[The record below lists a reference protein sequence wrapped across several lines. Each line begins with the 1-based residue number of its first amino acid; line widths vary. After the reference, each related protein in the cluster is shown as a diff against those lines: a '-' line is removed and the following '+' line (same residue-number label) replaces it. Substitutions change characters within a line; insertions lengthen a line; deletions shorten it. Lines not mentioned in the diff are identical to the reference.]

1 MINKYMLGSY
11 LAIDLKIYFN
21 SFIKS
26 LNGILLVAVSQGAFP
41 HLQVTN
47 FLTIFNIIVH
57 FLSPFFKANLI
68 LAI

>member
-26 LNGILLVAVSQGAFP
+26 LNGILLVVVSQGAFP
-41 HLQVTN
+41 NLQVTN
-47 FLTIFNIIVH
+47 FLFILNITVH
-57 FLSPFFKANLI
+57 FSSPFFKANLI

>member
-26 LNGILLVAVSQGAFP
+26 LNGILLVVVSQRAFP
-41 HLQVTN
+41 HL
-47 FLTIFNIIVH
+47 
-57 FLSPFFKANLI
+57 
-68 LAI
+68 